1 MLQVGQGGVPVV
13 YIVILAMVAL
23 FLGLR
28 LYAVL
33 GKRTG
38 HEQAFT
44 NPAEDRA
51 ATPLTIPR
59 AVESTAEGRDQAPH
73 AIEAR
78 AQSGLRALIAADPAF
93 DVAGFLDGAKN
104 AYRMILEAYWKGDT
118 ETLDWLTEDHVR
130 DAFGEAIKA
139 RGEAGHVLDN
149 RLVSIERALITE
161 ATVSGRVVRIT
172 VAFDADIAAI
182 TRDGEGI
189 LIAGST
195 SDAVVTHDVWTF
207 SRTLKSGDPH
217 WKLADTDTD
226 EA

>member
-1 MLQVGQGGVPVV
+1 MLV
-13 YIVILAMVAL
+13 YIVILAMVAV

-38 HEQAFT
+38 HEQVFR
-44 NPAEDRA
+44 PVEDRA
-51 ATPLTIPR
+51 TAPLTIPR
-59 AVESTAEGRDQAPH
+59 VVESAPEARDHGPS

-78 AQSGLRALIAADPAF
+78 AQSGLRALIAADPSF

-104 AYRMILEAYWKGDT
+104 AYRMILEAFWRGDE
-118 ETLDWLTEDHVR
+118 ETLDWLAEDHVR
-130 DAFGEAIKA
+130 DAFAEAIKA

-161 ATVSGRVVRIT
+161 ATVAGRMVRIT

-182 TRDGEGI
+182 TRDREGT

-207 SRTLKSGDPH
+207 SRMLKSGDGH
-217 WKLADTDTD
+217 WKLADTD

>member
-1 MLQVGQGGVPVV
+1 MLV
-13 YIVILAMVAL
+13 YIVILAMVAI

-38 HEQAFT
+38 HEQVLS
-44 NPAEDRA
+44 NPADDRTA
-51 ATPLTIPR
+51 APLTIPR
-59 AVESTAEGRDQAPH
+59 VVEAAPETRDQGPQ

-78 AQSGLRALIAADPAF
+78 AQSGLRAVIAADPSF

-104 AYRMILEAYWKGDT
+104 AYRMILEAFWKGDT
-118 ETLDWLTEDHVR
+118 ETLDWLAEDHVR
-130 DAFGEAIKA
+130 DAFAEAIKA

-161 ATVSGRVVRIT
+161 ATINGRMVRIT
-172 VAFDADIAAI
+172 VAFDADIAAV
-182 TRDGEGI
+182 TRDADGN
-189 LIAGST
+189 LIAGSL

-207 SRTLKSGDPH
+207 SRTLKSGDAN
-217 WKLADTDTD
+217 WKLAETD

>member
-1 MLQVGQGGVPVV
+1 MLV
-13 YIVILAMVAL
+13 YIVVLAMVAV

-38 HEQAFT
+38 HEQVFT

-51 ATPLTIPR
+51 TAPLTIPR
-59 AVESTAEGRDQAPH
+59 VADPAQDVRDQGPQ

-78 AQSGLRALIAADPAF
+78 AQSGLRALIAADSSF

-104 AYRMILEAYWKGDT
+104 AYRMILEAFWKGDT
-118 ETLDWLTEDHVR
+118 ETLDWLAEDHVR

-161 ATVSGRVVRIT
+161 ATITGRLVRIS

-182 TRDGEGI
+182 TRDGEGT

-207 SRTLKSGDPH
+207 SRTLKSGDPN
-217 WKLADTDTD
+217 WKLADTD

>member
-1 MLQVGQGGVPVV
+1 VLV
-13 YIVILAMVAL
+13 YIVILAMVAV

-38 HEQAFT
+38 HEQVFT
-44 NPAEDRA
+44 PVEDRA
-51 ATPLTIPR
+51 TAPLTIPR
-59 AVESTAEGRDQAPH
+59 VVESAPEARDQGPS

-78 AQSGLRALIAADPAF
+78 AQSGLRALIAADPSF

-104 AYRMILEAYWKGDT
+104 AYRMILEAFWKGDE
-118 ETLDWLTEDHVR
+118 ETLGWLAEDHVR
-130 DAFGEAIKA
+130 DAFAEAIKA

-161 ATVSGRVVRIT
+161 AAIAGRMVRIT

-182 TRDGEGI
+182 TRDGEGT

-207 SRTLKSGDPH
+207 SRTLKSGYPH
-217 WKLADTDTD
+217 WKLADTD

>member
-1 MLQVGQGGVPVV
+1 MLSVGQGGDPVLV

-38 HEQAFT
+38 HEQVLS
-44 NPAEDRA
+44 NPADDRPA
-51 ATPLTIPR
+51 SPLMIPR
-59 AVESTAEGRDQAPH
+59 SVEASPDVRDQGPQ

-78 AQSGLRALIAADPAF
+78 AQSGLRALIAVDPAF

-104 AYRMILEAYWKGDT
+104 AYRMILEAFWKGDVD
-118 ETLDWLTEDHVR
+118 TLDWLTEDHVR

-149 RLVSIERALITE
+149 RLVAIERALITE
-161 ATVSGRVVRIT
+161 ATITGRQVRIT
-172 VAFDADIAAI
+172 VAFDADIAAV
-182 TRDGEGI
+182 TRDAEGN
-189 LIAGST
+189 LIAGSV
-195 SDAVVTHDVWTF
+195 SDAEVTHDVWTF
-207 SRTLKSGDPH
+207 SRTLKSGDPN
-217 WKLADTDTD
+217 WKLADTDD
-226 EA
+226 A

>member
-1 MLQVGQGGVPVV
+1 MLV

-28 LYAVL
+28 RYAVL

-38 HEQAFT
+38 HEQILS
-44 NPAEDRA
+44 NPADDRPA
-51 ATPLTIPR
+51 VPLTLPR
-59 AVESTAEGRDQAPH
+59 VVEASPDVRDQGPQ

-78 AQSGLRALIAADPAF
+78 AQSGLRAVIAADPSF

-104 AYRMILEAYWKGDT
+104 AYRMILEAFWKGDVD
-118 ETLDWLTEDHVR
+118 TLDWLTEDHVR

-149 RLVSIERALITE
+149 RLVAIERALITE
-161 ATVSGRVVRIT
+161 AVISGRAVRIT
-172 VAFDADIAAI
+172 VAFDADIAAV
-182 TRDGEGI
+182 TRNADGD
-189 LIAGST
+189 LIAGSV
-195 SDAVVTHDVWTF
+195 SDAEVTHDVWTF
-207 SRTLKSGDPH
+207 SRTLKSGDPN
-217 WKLADTDTD
+217 WKLADTD

>member
-1 MLQVGQGGVPVV
+1 MLV

-28 LYAVL
+28 LYSVL

-38 HEQAFT
+38 HEQVLR
-44 NPAEDRA
+44 NPADERPVA
-51 ATPLTIPR
+51 PLTIPR
-59 AVESTAEGRDQAPH
+59 LVEAAPEVRDQGSQ
-73 AIEAR
+73 AIESR
-78 AQSGLRALIAADPAF
+78 AQSGLRALIAAEPAF

-139 RGEAGHVLDN
+139 RSEAGHVLDN
-149 RLVSIERALITE
+149 RLVAIERALITE
-161 ATVSGRVVRIT
+161 ATLHGRQVRIT
-172 VAFDADIAAI
+172 VAFDADIAAV
-182 TRDGEGI
+182 TRDADGN
-189 LIAGST
+189 LIAGSL
-195 SDAVVTHDVWTF
+195 SEGEVTHDVWTF
-207 SRTLKSGDPH
+207 SRTLKSGDAN
-217 WKLADTDTD
+217 WKLADTD

>member
-1 MLQVGQGGVPVV
+1 MFV
-13 YIVILAMVAL
+13 YIVILAMVAV

-38 HEQAFT
+38 HEQVFT
-44 NPAEDRA
+44 PAEDRT
-51 ATPLTIPR
+51 ATPLTVPR
-59 AVESTAEGRDQAPH
+59 VVEAGADARDQGPH

-78 AQSGLRALIAADPAF
+78 AQSGLRALIGADPAF

-104 AYRMILEAYWKGDT
+104 AYRMILEAYWKGDE

-130 DAFGEAIKA
+130 DAFAEAIKA
-139 RGEAGHVLDN
+139 RGQAGHVLDN
-149 RLVSIERALITE
+149 RLVAIERALIVE
-161 ATVSGRVVRIT
+161 ATVTGRLARIT
-172 VAFDADIAAI
+172 VAFDADIAAV
-182 TRDGEGI
+182 TRDAEGT

-207 SRTLKSGDPH
+207 SRTLKSGDPN

>member
-1 MLQVGQGGVPVV
+1 MV
-13 YIVILAMVAL
+13 YIVILAMVAV

-38 HEQAFT
+38 HEQVFT
-44 NPAEDRA
+44 PAEDRA
-51 ATPLTIPR
+51 TAPLTIPR
-59 AVESTAEGRDQAPH
+59 AVDPAPDVRDSGPQ

-78 AQSGLRALIAADPAF
+78 AQSGLRALIAADPSF

-104 AYRMILEAYWKGDT
+104 AYRMILEAFWKGDT
-118 ETLDWLTEDHVR
+118 ETLDWLAEDHVR

-161 ATVSGRVVRIT
+161 ATITGRTVRIT

-182 TRDGEGI
+182 TRDGEGT

-207 SRTLKSGDPH
+207 SRTLKSADLH
-217 WKLADTDTD
+217 WKLADTD

>member
-1 MLQVGQGGVPVV
+1 VLV
-13 YIVILAMVAL
+13 YIVILAMVAV

-38 HEQAFT
+38 HEQVLR
-44 NPAEDRA
+44 NPADDRPVP
-51 ATPLTIPR
+51 PLTIPR
-59 AVESTAEGRDQAPH
+59 VVESAPEVRDQGPQ

-78 AQSGLRALIAADPAF
+78 AQSGLRALIAADPSF

-104 AYRMILEAYWKGDT
+104 AYRMILEAFWKGDT

-130 DAFGEAIKA
+130 DAFGEAIRT

-149 RLVSIERALITE
+149 RLVAIERALITD
-161 ATVSGRVVRIT
+161 ATISGRVARIT
-172 VAFDADIAAI
+172 VAFDADIAAV
-182 TRDGEGI
+182 TRDAEGT
-189 LIAGST
+189 LIAGSV
-195 SDAVVTHDVWTF
+195 SDAEVAHDVWTF
-207 SRTLKSGDPH
+207 SRTLKSGDPN
-217 WKLADTDTD
+217 WKLADTD

>member
-1 MLQVGQGGVPVV
+1 MLV
-13 YIVILAMVAL
+13 YIVILAMVAV

-38 HEQAFT
+38 HEQVFT

-51 ATPLTIPR
+51 TAPLTIPR
-59 AVESTAEGRDQAPH
+59 VVDPAPDVRDQGPQ

-78 AQSGLRALIAADPAF
+78 AQSGLRALIAADPSF

-104 AYRMILEAYWKGDT
+104 AYRMILEAFWKGDE

-161 ATVSGRVVRIT
+161 ATIAGRLVRIT

-182 TRDGEGI
+182 TRNGEGT